1 MRNALIFDP
10 ERLARIEQMINEF
23 QAARE
28 RRCLRRAM
36 KEWERAEAERSL
48 LDLEK
53 PPERVH

>member
-1 MRNALIFDP
+1 MAP
-10 ERLARIEQMINEF
+10 MINEF

-53 PPERVH
+53 PPERLH